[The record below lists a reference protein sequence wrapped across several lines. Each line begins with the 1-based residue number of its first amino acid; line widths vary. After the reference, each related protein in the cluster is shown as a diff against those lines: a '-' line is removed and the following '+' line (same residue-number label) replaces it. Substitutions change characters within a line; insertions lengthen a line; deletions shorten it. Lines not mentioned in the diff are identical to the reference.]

1 MEEEVFRILPPISG
15 GSGDVD
21 APVDDSPAGSSSAT
35 DPQGQPTPPAAP
47 QPGTPGQPPKD
58 GQWVPYDRLEKVSHQ
73 NQQLRQAY
81 AELKGRF
88 DQMESLKQQA
98 AQQGGLNPQDQQTY
112 REAATAI
119 KQILAADPELK
130 SLLEMAKSGPQ
141 WQGTQQTVQ
150 SLRDAQLRSMEQQ
163 GVSRILSYA
172 DQEGLPK
179 DEASRKI
186 FVKLVE
192 SMALTIPQAKERF
205 AQGDLTLIDEAM
217 DLAKPLLAHVKRE
230 GQTQLLDTKTKTRN
244 LPPVSRG
251 SAAGPPGL
259 PKLDPDNPRA
269 FADAIHKAAAQH
281 LGSS

>member
-1 MEEEVFRILPPISG
+1 MADEVE
-15 GSGDVD
+15 VQD
-21 APVDDSPAGSSSAT
+21 AAPESSPGT
-35 DPQGQPTPPAAP
+35 DQSGQPTPPAAT
-47 QPGTPGQPPKD
+47 QPAPGGPPKD
-58 GQWVPYDRLEKVSHQ
+58 GQQWVPYPRLEKVAHE
-73 NQQLRQAY
+73 NQQLRAAY

-88 DQMESLKQQA
+88 DQMETLKQQA
-98 AQQGGLNPQDQQTY
+98 AQQGGLSAQDQQTY

-130 SLLEMAKSGPQ
+130 SLLDLAKNGQQ
-141 WQGTQQTVQ
+141 WAGTQQTVQ

-163 GVSRILSYA
+163 GVARIVAYA

-179 DEASRKI
+179 DEGTRKI

-205 AQGDLTLIDEAM
+205 AQGDLTLIDEAI

-230 GQTQLLDTKTKTRN
+230 GQTQVLDTKNRTRQ

-269 FADAIHKAAAQH
+269 YESAIHKIAADM
-281 LGSS
+281 LGR